1 MSRIGKQPIE
11 IPQGV
16 KAVMEGNIVTV
27 NGPGG
32 NVAQAVHKDM
42 TVKIEGQTINVL
54 RKDDTEKS
62 KGLHGLTRTLIANMV
77 IGAKDGFEKKLELVG
92 VGYKAEVK
100 GEGIS
105 LALGFSHPVNFPLPK
120 GIKAA
125 VEKQT
130 VITLKGADKQLVGQV
145 AANIRAI
152 RPPEPYKGKGVKYS
166 DEVIRRKAGKA
177 GKAGAAG
184 GK

>member
-16 KAVMEGNIVTV
+16 KVVLSGDIVTV

-77 IGAKDGFEKKLELVG
+77 IGAKDGFEKKVRARRGRVQGRGQGRRHNPRAWFQPSGQFKLLKQPQDINYDYLVISLG
-92 VGYKAEVK
+92 ADICWVPERVVGFKEGAYNLISFLRCYKAQRR
-100 GEGIS
+100 
-105 LALGFSHPVNFPLPK
+105 PL
-120 GIKAA
+120 
-125 VEKQT
+125 
-130 VITLKGADKQLVGQV
+130 
-145 AANIRAI
+145 
-152 RPPEPYKGKGVKYS
+152 
-166 DEVIRRKAGKA
+166 
-177 GKAGAAG
+177 
-184 GK
+184 